1 MMLLLNDLLVN
12 WDVHW
17 GPLRLLEYVSTR
29 VVAAAF
35 TAFVLMMLLMPH
47 LIHWLKRKKF
57 GETGAKGD
65 GAVVVDA
72 MREGKKGTPTM
83 GGLGIVVCISVAT
96 VLWCDPSEMRTWLML
111 FGLLSFALVGFL
123 DDRTKIFKGAKGTP
137 LFVKLGIQLVAS
149 ATCGIGLYLINQH
162 IAYGADGLLLHSHP
176 AGSQLPES
184 YVKTLFDP
192 VLGERSYTVRLA
204 VYQLSFPFVSVEY
217 AINLGLG
224 LIAWV
229 MLVSVACANGV
240 NFTDGMDGLASGT
253 MLIAALA
260 FMVIAYVT
268 SRVDTADYLKVLYI
282 SGGQDVAIFCAATA
296 GACLGF
302 LWFNCAPAEVFMGDT
317 GSQALGGALGLAAL
331 NTKQEFLVLLVGF
344 VFVMEAGSVALQIA
358 SYRLRAGKRIFLCA
372 PIHHHFQYKGWPESK
387 IVLRFWII
395 AALAALVAL
404 ATLKI
409 R

>member
-1 MMLLLNDLLVN
+1 
-12 WDVHW
+12 
-17 GPLRLLEYVSTR
+17 
-29 VVAAAF
+29 
-35 TAFVLMMLLMPH
+35 
-47 LIHWLKRKKF
+47 
-57 GETGAKGD
+57 
-65 GAVVVDA
+65 
-72 MREGKKGTPTM
+72 M
-83 GGLGIVVCISVAT
+83 GGLGLVVCISIAA
-96 VLWCDPSEMRTWLML
+96 VLWCDPSEWRTWLLL

-137 LFVKLGIQLVAS
+137 LFVKLGIQLGA
-149 ATCGIGLYLINQH
+149 AAICGIGLYLINQQ
-162 IAYGADGLLLHSHP
+162 IAYGPEGLLLHSHP
-176 AGSQLPES
+176 AGSNLPES
-184 YVKTLFDP
+184 YLKTLSDP
-192 VLGERSYTVRLA
+192 ILGMRSYTVRLA
-204 VYQLSFPFVSVEY
+204 VHQLSFPSSRSNTRSTWDCY
-217 AINLGLG
+217 RSL
-224 LIAWV
+224 WV
-229 MLVSVACANGV
+229 MLVSVSCANGV

-282 SGGQDVAIFCAATA
+282 SGGQDVAIFCAAMA

-317 GSQALGGALGLAAL
+317 GSQALGGVLGLVAL

-344 VFVMEAGSVALQIA
+344 VFVMEAGSVAIQIA
-358 SYRLRAGKRIFLCA
+358 SYRLRAGKRVFLCA

>member
-1 MMLLLNDLLVN
+1 MMTLLNDLLAS
-12 WDVHW
+12 WGVHW
-17 GPLRLLEYVSTR
+17 GPLRLLDYVTTR

-35 TAFVLMMLLMPH
+35 TAFVLMMVFMPG
-47 LIHWLKRKKF
+47 LIRWLKRKKF

-65 GAVVVDA
+65 GAAVVDA

-83 GGLGIVVCISVAT
+83 GGLGIVLCITAASL
-96 VLWCDPSEMRTWLML
+96 LWCDPTEWRTWLML
-111 FGLLSFALVGFL
+111 FGLLSFAVVGFL

-137 LFVKLGIQLVAS
+137 LFVKLAIQLGAAVV
-149 ATCGIGLYLINQH
+149 CGVGLYLINQNN
-162 IAYGADGLLLHSHP
+162 ADVLLSGADHP
-176 AGSQLPES
+176 ASLPWDFYKKHFELQDHDIS
-184 YVKTLFDP
+184 F
-192 VLGERSYTVRLA
+192 TVRLGIHQ
-204 VYQLSFPFVSVEY
+204 VSFPFVPVEY
-217 AINLGLG
+217 AINLGLASV
-224 LIAWV
+224 LWV
-229 MLVSVACANGV
+229 VFVTVSCANGV

-282 SGGQDVAIFCAATA
+282 SGGQDVAIFCAAIA

-302 LWFNCAPAEVFMGDT
+302 LWFNSAPAEVFMGDT
-317 GSQALGGALGLAAL
+317 GSQALGGALGLVAL

-344 VFVMEAGSVALQIA
+344 VFVMEAASVAIQVA
-358 SYRLRAGKRIFLCA
+358 SFRLRGGKRVFLCA

-404 ATLKI
+404 ATLKL